1 MEKIRPQI
9 EQVKVDPL
17 PLNGDV
23 FIAPDI
29 PSHIKPNRIRQ
40 NKNLHGEKGV
50 SGLTGY
56 WHDRYYH
63 QGVAQPRSPNKQTRK
78 R

>member
-1 MEKIRPQI
+1 MEKFRPI
-9 EQVKVDPL
+9 PEQVIQPTQEIVIFEASL
-17 PLNGDV
+17 
-23 FIAPDI
+23 
-29 PSHIKPNRIRQ
+29 IKPNRLRQ

-56 WHDRYYH
+56 WHDRYYRD
-63 QGVAQPRSPNKQTRK
+63 GICQPKSPNKKQR